1 MINLFRTYAYMNGLK
16 LVDDK
21 TANQDGYNEFGKIGD
36 VVEISDVVVVSS
48 EPMSWGWNGKSTIM
62 YDLNGINFSEVDAG
76 KVSFQKGGHYSDEM
90 IGGAMPMSG
99 KVNAD
104 KATVSVQIGNYGD
117 GINFLRNIKN
127 GFGNATSIGY
137 TIDKSRIEIHYDD
150 NGDYVNETYY
160 ADAITILEISS
171 VAIPRDPMAYINS
184 DENQV
189 YFNSVFQK
197 NNEGKKMAETNTENK
212 DVNKSAIPAV
222 AKPAV
227 AEMVANAEKDLRASL
242 SKNSV
247 QIDAD
252 ANTRLAEIVENHSK
266 SEKFSETSFAIDCMN
281 AVNAGQ
287 SAIVSELQKAI
298 DNNSNEIEAMKE
310 LQSKVDANEQILVG
324 MNTAKAKRH
333 NNARFEKEIDFRK
346 KSNTLE
352 AGAMLNA
359 FTESALAKKHNGM
372 FDEHRTEMNGLIDTS
387 LNINSNS
394 GMVIPLEAYV
404 YRSALLSGNKKLL
417 QNAFSVTGDTGTKGG
432 VLVDIETLYG
442 MWEDQLFITLAKQML
457 GVTQI
462 MGLSS
467 NIAIPQ
473 MGAKLTAYFL
483 GESATVSPTD
493 AVITAVTSSPK
504 RLSAQVEIT
513 RLLNIMTN
521 GFSNI
526 AVLNSL
532 MNSVEEKHV
541 VEIVQ
546 GDGTGSNLSGITVE
560 SGITNFIFALR
571 NVQTPLPWAEV
582 QEFLAT
588 PLKQNVMMQGQR
600 VLAHTDFVTDAK
612 ITARTGT
619 GSDRFV
625 MEDRNMIDGYEVVST
640 NAFPTYS
647 AGNDM
652 AVVGDFGSIIDVG
665 FGTDTVIIDD
675 VTKANQDVRVAT
687 VSSYKDLMYANKNKI
702 VVGNRANA

>member
-1 MINLFRTYAYMNGLK
+1 MSNLFRTYAYMNGLK

-48 EPMSWGWNGKSTIM
+48 EPMSWGWDGKSTIM
-62 YDLNGINFSEVDAG
+62 YDLNGVNFSEVDAG

-90 IGGAMPMSG
+90 IGGVNPKSG
-99 KVNAD
+99 KINAD
-104 KATVSVQIGNYGD
+104 KATVSVRIGNYGD
-117 GINFLRNIKN
+117 GINYLRNIKN

-137 TIDKSRIEIHYDD
+137 TIDKERKEIHYDE
-150 NGDYVNETYY
+150 NGDYVSETYY

-171 VAIPRDPMAYINS
+171 VAIPRDPMAYMNS

-197 NNEGKKMAETNTENK
+197 NNEGKKMAKENAENK
-212 DVNKSAIPAV
+212 EVNKGAIPAQ

-247 QIDAD
+247 QVDVD
-252 ANTRLAEIVENHSK
+252 ANARLAEIVENHSK
-266 SEKFSETSFAIDCMN
+266 AEKFSETSFAIDCMN

-298 DNNSNEIEAMKE
+298 DSNSNEIEAMKE

-324 MNTAKAKRH
+324 MNTAKSKRH

-346 KSNTLE
+346 KSNTFE

-372 FDEHRTEMNGLIDTS
+372 FDEHRAEMNGLIDAS

-432 VLVDIETLYG
+432 VLVDVETLYG
-442 MWEDQLFITLAKQML
+442 MWQDQLFITLAKQML

-513 RLLNIMTN
+513 RLLNIMTS

-652 AVVGDFGSIIDVG
+652 AVVGDFSSVIDVG

-675 VTKANQDVRVAT
+675 VTKAGQDTRIAT
-687 VSSYKDLMYANKNKI
+687 VNSYKDLMYANKNKI